1 MAHPAHAQRDRS
13 PKREKQ
19 TSLQRALTTALNEL
33 GADMAL
39 IGVFEVEGGPL
50 SLQGCRG
57 FAPREAQAILR
68 TLSTQ
73 EIDALHTPV
82 VSVEGESFRAM
93 RLRMITPVA
102 KMLLAVPLQH
112 HQRTYGVLVIGR
124 KESASFTKKEKSL
137 LEHAGDQIT
146 AVLHRAE
153 LFDGTLLL
161 RRPVVGYE
169 PAAAAPTPIAAEPLA
184 PPESYSTPELQE
196 KVTALLNTTA
206 ATLPFD
212 RALVTLYDPVTSV
225 IEIIGMAGEMKTDAK
240 PDPKRDLRPG
250 LRLAFDSS
258 AAGWAIRHRKA
269 RVDMDLASTQ
279 GRFLD
284 HKPLYKEQFACALVV
299 PFFVRGQVG
308 GTVTV
313 ASKTSGQYS
322 LQDTKQLEGL
332 IGSLVELLQ
341 SAPTQAAPSSRPG
354 PVTETG
360 RPALAPMPAPQ
371 GPSEPMIRKQER
383 QAALGE
389 FSAFLATE
397 VREPLASVRA
407 QLEDITR
414 EGILDFD
421 PQTRVESAMRD
432 LIRVEATLNEILDFA
447 KPLELDRRPC
457 RISEV
462 IDSTLSLVATDLEM
476 NRITVTKEYEGH
488 PVPVRCDNAKM
499 QQVFLSIIKN
509 ALEAMTP
516 GGRLEIAVSAQKG
529 GRMVQIVISNDGA
542 PIPAEHVSK
551 LFEPYF
557 TTKRSGTGLGLAT
570 VKKIVDEHQGE
581 IAIAGGQEKGT
592 AVTIQLPTAAPRGGR
607 FRGRGGR
614 GRRHR
619 R

>member
-1 MAHPAHAQRDRS
+1 MAHPARPQSTRP
-13 PKREKQ
+13 PKSEKQ
-19 TSLQRALTTALNEL
+19 TTLQRALTTALNEL
-33 GADMAL
+33 GADSAL
-39 IGVFEVEGGPL
+39 VGIAEIEGGPF

-57 FAPREAQAILR
+57 FAPREARAILR
-68 TLSTQ
+68 TVSTQ
-73 EIDALHTPV
+73 DVDALHTPL
-82 VSVEGESFRAM
+82 VSADGESFRAM

-102 KMLLAVPLQH
+102 KTLLAVPLQH

-124 KESASFTKKEKSL
+124 KESTSYTKKEKSL

-146 AVLHRAE
+146 ATLHRAD

-161 RRPVVGYE
+161 RRPTIGYE
-169 PAAAAPTPIAAEPLA
+169 PAASAPAPAQAEPLA

-196 KVTALLNTTA
+196 KVAALLNATA

-212 RALVTLYDPVTSV
+212 RALVTAYDTVTSV
-225 IEIIGMAGEMKTDAK
+225 IEIIGMAGEARTDGK
-240 PDPKRDLRPG
+240 GDPKKDLRTG
-250 LRLAFDSS
+250 LRLALDSS
-258 AAGWAIRHRKA
+258 AAGWCIRHRKA
-269 RVDMDLASTQ
+269 RVDLDLASTQ

-308 GTVTV
+308 GTVTL
-313 ASKTSGQYS
+313 ASKTPMQYS

-341 SAPTQAAPSSRPG
+341 NAPAPAPAAPA
-354 PVTETG
+354 G
-360 RPALAPMPAPQ
+360 RPAPVTDSGRPAPPPMPQ

-397 VREPLASVRA
+397 VREPMASVRA

-432 LIRVEATLNEILDFA
+432 LIRVETTLNEILDFA
-447 KPLELDRRPC
+447 KPLELNRRPC
-457 RISEV
+457 RIPE
-462 IDSTLSLVATDLEM
+462 IIESTLSLVANDLEM
-476 NRITVTKEYEGH
+476 NRIAVAKDYGANLA
-488 PVPVRCDNAKM
+488 PVRCDDAKM

-516 GGRLEIAVSAQKG
+516 GGHLDITLSSQKG
-529 GRMVQIVISNDGA
+529 GRMVQIVIGNDGA
-542 PIPAEHVSK
+542 PIPSEHVSK
-551 LFEPYF
+551 LFEPFF

-581 IAIAGGQEKGT
+581 ISIATGQEKGT

>member
-1 MAHPAHAQRDRS
+1 
-13 PKREKQ
+13 
-19 TSLQRALTTALNEL
+19 LTTALNEL

-39 IGVFEVEGGPL
+39 VGVFEVEGGPL

-68 TLSTQ
+68 ALSTQ
-73 EIDALHTPV
+73 EIDALHVPV
-82 VSVEGESFRAM
+82 VSADGEAFRAM

-124 KESASFTKKEKSL
+124 KESASFTKKERSL

-146 AVLHRAE
+146 AALHRAE

-169 PAAAAPTPIAAEPLA
+169 PAAAPSQAPVAAEPLA
-184 PPESYSTPELQE
+184 PPASYSTPELQE
-196 KVTALLNTTA
+196 KVAALLNGA
-206 ATLPFD
+206 AAALPFD

-250 LRLAFDSS
+250 LRLLFDSS

-284 HKPLYKEQFACALVV
+284 HKPLYKEHFACALVV

-308 GTVTV
+308 GTVTF

-332 IGSLVELLQ
+332 VGSLVELLQ
-341 SAPTQAAPSSRPG
+341 SAPAPAPPAPRPG
-354 PVTETG
+354 PAAEAG
-360 RPALAPMPAPQ
+360 RPALLPMPAPQ

-414 EGILDFD
+414 ESILDFD

-447 KPLELDRRPC
+447 KPLELDRKPC

-476 NRITVTKEYEGH
+476 NRITVTKEFEGH
-488 PVPVRCDNAKM
+488 PVPIRCDDAKM

-516 GGRLEIAVSAQKG
+516 GGKLDIAVSAQKG

-581 IAIAGGQEKGT
+581 IAIASGQEKGT
-592 AVTIQLPTAAPRGGR
+592 SVTIQLPAAAPRGGR

-614 GRRHR
+614 GRRNR

>member
-1 MAHPAHAQRDRS
+1 MAHPARAQSVRS
-13 PKREKQ
+13 PKSEKQ

-33 GADMAL
+33 GADSAL
-39 IGVFEVEGGPL
+39 VGVFEVEGGLL

-57 FAPREAQAILR
+57 FAPREARAILR
-68 TLSTQ
+68 TVSTQ
-73 EIDALHTPV
+73 DIDALHAPV
-82 VSVEGESFRAM
+82 VSADGESFRAM

-102 KMLLAVPLQH
+102 KTLLAVPLQH

-124 KESASFTKKEKSL
+124 KESTSYTKKEKTL

-146 AVLHRAE
+146 AALHRAD

-161 RRPVVGYE
+161 RRPTVGYE
-169 PAAAAPTPIAAEPLA
+169 PASSAPVSASVPPEPLA
-184 PPESYSTPELQE
+184 PPESYSTPQLQE

-212 RALVTLYDPVTSV
+212 RALVTAYDPVTSV
-225 IEIIGMAGEMKTDAK
+225 IEIIGMAGEMKTDGK
-240 PDPKRDLRPG
+240 SDPKKDLRPG
-250 LRLAFDSS
+250 LRLVLDSS
-258 AAGWAIRHRKA
+258 AAGWSIRHRKA
-269 RVDMDLASTQ
+269 RVDLDLASTQ

-308 GTVTV
+308 GTVTL
-313 ASKTSGQYS
+313 ASKTAMQYS
-322 LQDTKQLEGL
+322 LPDTKQLESL

-341 SAPTQAAPSSRPG
+341 NAPAATAPA
-354 PVTETG
+354 G
-360 RPALAPMPAPQ
+360 RPAPATESGRAAPAPMPQ
-371 GPSEPMIRKQER
+371 VPSEPMIRKQER
-383 QAALGE
+383 QAAIWE

-397 VREPLASVRA
+397 VREPMGSVRA

-421 PQTRVESAMRD
+421 PQTRIESAMRD
-432 LIRVEATLNEILDFA
+432 LIRVETTLNEILDFA
-447 KPLELDRRPC
+447 KPLDLNRRPC
-457 RISEV
+457 RIPE
-462 IDSTLSLVATDLEM
+462 IIEGTLSLVANDLEM
-476 NRITVTKEYEGH
+476 NRIAVAKDYGANLA
-488 PVPVRCDNAKM
+488 PVRCDDAKM

-516 GGRLEIAVSAQKG
+516 GGHLDIAVSLQKG
-529 GRMVQIVISNDGA
+529 GRVVQIVIGNDGE

-551 LFEPYF
+551 LFEPFF

-581 IAIAGGQEKGT
+581 IAIAAGQEKGT
-592 AVTIQLPTAAPRGGR
+592 SVTIQLPTAAPRGGR

>member
-1 MAHPAHAQRDRS
+1 MAHAAHTAADRS

-19 TSLQRALTTALNEL
+19 TTLQRTLTTALNEM
-33 GADMAL
+33 GADAAL
-39 IGVFEVEGGPL
+39 IGVFEVAGGPL

-73 EIDALHTPV
+73 EIDALHTSV
-82 VSVEGESFRAM
+82 VSAEGESFRAM

-102 KMLLAVPLQH
+102 KALLAVPLQH
-112 HQRTYGVLVIGR
+112 HQRTYGILVIGR
-124 KESASFTKKEKSL
+124 KESTSFTKKERSL

-146 AVLHRAE
+146 AALHRAE

-169 PAAAAPTPIAAEPLA
+169 PASSAPSPAPVAAEPLA
-184 PPESYSTPELQE
+184 PPESYSTPELQDR
-196 KVTALLNTTA
+196 VTALLNATA

-212 RALVTLYDPVTSV
+212 RALVTAYDPVTSV
-225 IEIIGMAGEMKTDAK
+225 IEIIGMAGEARTDAK
-240 PDPKRDLRPG
+240 TDPKKDLRPG
-250 LRLAFDSS
+250 LRLALDSS

-269 RVDMDLASTQ
+269 RVDLDLASTQ

-284 HKPLYKEQFACALVV
+284 HKPLYKEQFACAIVV

-308 GTVTV
+308 GTVTL
-313 ASKTSGQYS
+313 ASKTAMQYS
-322 LQDTKQLEGL
+322 LPDTKQLEGL

-341 SAPTQAAPSSRPG
+341 NAPAQAAPAD
-354 PVTETG
+354 
-360 RPALAPMPAPQ
+360 RPAPSVDSGRAAPAPVPQ
-371 GPSEPMIRKQER
+371 GPSEPIIRKQER

-397 VREPLASVRA
+397 VREPMASVRA

-432 LIRVEATLNEILDFA
+432 LIRVETTLNEILDFA
-447 KPLELDRRPC
+447 KPLELNRKPC

-462 IDSTLSLVATDLEM
+462 IDGTLSLVATDLEM
-476 NRITVTKEYEGH
+476 NRITVRKEYEGH
-488 PVPVRCDNAKM
+488 PVPVRCDDAKM
-499 QQVFLSIIKN
+499 QQVFLSIVKN

-516 GGRLEIAVSAQKG
+516 GGHLDIAVSSQKG

-542 PIPAEHVSK
+542 PIPAEHIGK

-581 IAIAGGQEKGT
+581 IAIASDEGKGT
-592 AVTIQLPTAAPRGGR
+592 SVTIQLPAVAHRAGR
-607 FRGRGGR
+607 SRGRGGR

>member
-1 MAHPAHAQRDRS
+1 MAHQAHARTDRS

-19 TSLQRALTTALNEL
+19 TTLQRALTTALNEL
-33 GADMAL
+33 GADTAL
-39 IGVFEVEGGPL
+39 VGIFEVEGGPL

-73 EIDALHTPV
+73 DVDALHAPTV
-82 VSVEGESFRAM
+82 ASDGESFRAM

-102 KMLLAVPLQH
+102 KTLLAVPLQH
-112 HQRTYGVLVIGR
+112 RQRTYGVLVIGR

-146 AVLHRAE
+146 ATLAQAE

-161 RRPVVGYE
+161 RRPAVGYE
-169 PAAAAPTPIAAEPLA
+169 PAAAAPPPVTAEPLA
-184 PPESYSTPELQE
+184 PPASYSTPAMQE
-196 KVTALLNTTA
+196 RVSALLANTA
-206 ATLPFD
+206 AALPFD

-225 IEIIGMAGEMKTDAK
+225 IEIIGMAGEAKSDAK
-240 PDPKRDLRPG
+240 SDPKKDLRPG

-269 RVDMDLASTQ
+269 RVDLDLASTQ

-284 HKPLYKEQFACALVV
+284 HKPLYKEQYACALVV

-313 ASKTSGQYS
+313 ASKTAMQYS
-322 LQDTKQLEGL
+322 LKDTKHLEGL

-341 SAPTQAAPSSRPG
+341 SSPAAAAPAGRPV
-354 PVTETG
+354 PTETG
-360 RPALAPMPAPQ
+360 YAAPIPTPQ

-447 KPLELDRRPC
+447 KPLELNRRPC

-488 PVPVRCDNAKM
+488 PVPVRCDDAKM

-516 GGRLEIAVSAQKG
+516 GGRLDIAVSSQKG

-542 PIPAEHVSK
+542 PIPAEHVSQ

-581 IAIAGGQEKGT
+581 ITIASGQEKGT
-592 AVTIQLPTAAPRGGR
+592 AVTIQLPAAAPRGGR

-614 GRRHR
+614 GRGHR

>member
-1 MAHPAHAQRDRS
+1 MAHPAQAQNNRS
-13 PKREKQ
+13 TKTQKQ
-19 TSLQRALTTALNEL
+19 TTLQRALTAALNEL
-33 GADMAL
+33 GADSAL
-39 IGVFEVEGGPL
+39 VGVIEVEGGPL

-57 FAPREAQAILR
+57 FAPREAKAVLR
-68 TLSTQ
+68 ALSTQ

-82 VSVEGESFRAM
+82 ISADGESFRAM
-93 RLRMITPVA
+93 RLRMITPAA
-102 KMLLAVPLQH
+102 KSLLAVPLQH

-146 AVLHRAE
+146 AALHRAD
-153 LFDGTLLL
+153 LFDGTLLV
-161 RRPVVGYE
+161 RRPTVGYE
-169 PAAAAPTPIAAEPLA
+169 PAASAPAPAAAEPLA

-196 KVTALLNTTA
+196 KVSALLNATA
-206 ATLPFD
+206 STLPFD
-212 RALVTLYDPVTSV
+212 RALVTAYDPVTSV
-225 IEIIGMAGEMKTDAK
+225 IEIIGMAGEMKTDGK
-240 PDPKRDLRPG
+240 SDPKRDLRPG
-250 LRLAFDSS
+250 LRLMLDSS
-258 AAGWAIRHRKA
+258 AAGWSIRHRKA
-269 RVDMDLASTQ
+269 RVDLDLASTQ

-308 GTVTV
+308 GTVTF
-313 ASKTSGQYS
+313 ASRTAMQYS
-322 LQDTKQLEGL
+322 LPDTKQLEGL

-341 SAPTQAAPSSRPG
+341 SAPAPAAPA
-354 PVTETG
+354 G
-360 RPALAPMPAPQ
+360 RPASATESGRAAPAPMPQ

-397 VREPLASVRA
+397 VREPMASVRA

-421 PQTRVESAMRD
+421 PQTRIESAMRD
-432 LIRVEATLNEILDFA
+432 LIRVETTLNEILDFA
-447 KPLELDRRPC
+447 KPLELNRRPC
-457 RISEV
+457 RIPE
-462 IDSTLSLVATDLEM
+462 ILEGTLNLVANDLEM
-476 NRITVTKEYEGH
+476 NRIAVAKDYGANLA
-488 PVPVRCDNAKM
+488 PVRCDDAKM
-499 QQVFLSIIKN
+499 QQVFHSIIKN

-516 GGRLEIAVSAQKG
+516 GGHLDIAVSPQKG

-581 IAIAGGQEKGT
+581 ITISGGQEKGT
-592 AVTIQLPTAAPRGGR
+592 SVTILLPAAAPRGGR

>member
-1 MAHPAHAQRDRS
+1 MAHQAHARTDRS

-19 TSLQRALTTALNEL
+19 TTLQRALTTALNEL
-33 GADMAL
+33 GADTAL
-39 IGVFEVEGGPL
+39 VGIFEVEGGPL

-57 FAPREAQAILR
+57 FAPREAHAILR

-73 EIDALHTPV
+73 DVDALYAPTV
-82 VSVEGESFRAM
+82 ASDGESFRAM

-102 KMLLAVPLQH
+102 KTLLAVPLQH
-112 HQRTYGVLVIGR
+112 HQQTYGVLVIGR

-161 RRPVVGYE
+161 RRPAVGYE
-169 PAAAAPTPIAAEPLA
+169 PAAAAPAPIAAEPLA
-184 PPESYSTPELQE
+184 PPASYSTPDLQE
-196 KVTALLNTTA
+196 RVSALLANTATA
-206 ATLPFD
+206 LPFD

-225 IEIIGMAGEMKTDAK
+225 IEIIGVAGEAKSDAK
-240 PDPKRDLRPG
+240 SDPKKDLRPG

-269 RVDMDLASTQ
+269 RVDLDLASTQ

-284 HKPLYKEQFACALVV
+284 HKPLYKEQYACALVV

-313 ASKTSGQYS
+313 ASKTAMQYS
-322 LQDTKQLEGL
+322 LLDTKHLESL

-341 SAPTQAAPSSRPG
+341 SSPAAAPVGRPVPMETGQAA
-354 PVTETG
+354 
-360 RPALAPMPAPQ
+360 AIPMPQ

-447 KPLELDRRPC
+447 KPLELNRRPC

-462 IDSTLSLVATDLEM
+462 IDGTLSLVATDLEM

-488 PVPVRCDNAKM
+488 PVPVRCDDAKM

-516 GGRLEIAVSAQKG
+516 GGRLDIAVSAQKG

-581 IAIAGGQEKGT
+581 IAIASGQNKGT

>member
-1 MAHPAHAQRDRS
+1 MPHQAHARTDRS
-13 PKREKQ
+13 PKHEKQ
-19 TSLQRALTTALNEL
+19 TTLQRALTTALNEL
-33 GADMAL
+33 GADTAL
-39 IGVFEVEGGPL
+39 VGIFEVEGGPL

-73 EIDALHTPV
+73 DVDALHAPTV
-82 VSVEGESFRAM
+82 ASDGESFRAL

-102 KMLLAVPLQH
+102 KTLLAVPLQH

-146 AVLHRAE
+146 ATLAQAG

-161 RRPVVGYE
+161 RRPAVGYE
-169 PAAAAPTPIAAEPLA
+169 PAAAVPSPIAAEPLA
-184 PPESYSTPELQE
+184 PPASYSTPDLQE
-196 KVTALLNTTA
+196 RVSALLANTA
-206 ATLPFD
+206 EALPFD
-212 RALVTLYDPVTSV
+212 RALVTLYDPVTSI
-225 IEIIGMAGEMKTDAK
+225 IEIIGMAGEAKSDAK
-240 PDPKRDLRPG
+240 SDPKKDLRPG

-269 RVDMDLASTQ
+269 RVDLDLASTQ

-284 HKPLYKEQFACALVV
+284 HKPLYKEQYACALVV

-313 ASKTSGQYS
+313 ASKTAMQYS
-322 LQDTKQLEGL
+322 LADTKHLESL

-341 SAPTQAAPSSRPG
+341 SSPAAAAPA
-354 PVTETG
+354 G
-360 RPALAPMPAPQ
+360 RPAPMETGHAAAIPMPQ

-447 KPLELDRRPC
+447 KPLELNRRPC

-462 IDSTLSLVATDLEM
+462 IDGTLSLVATDLEM
-476 NRITVTKEYEGH
+476 NRITVTKEYEGL
-488 PVPVRCDNAKM
+488 PVPVRCDDAKM

-516 GGRLEIAVSAQKG
+516 GGRLDIAVSSQKG

-581 IAIAGGQEKGT
+581 IAIASGQEKGT
-592 AVTIQLPTAAPRGGR
+592 AVTIQLPAAAPRGGR

>member
-1 MAHPAHAQRDRS
+1 MAHQAHARTDRS
-13 PKREKQ
+13 PKHEKQ
-19 TSLQRALTTALNEL
+19 TTLQRALTTALNEL
-33 GADMAL
+33 GADTAL
-39 IGVFEVEGGPL
+39 VGIFEVEGGPL

-57 FAPREAQAILR
+57 FAPREAHAILR

-73 EIDALHTPV
+73 DVDALYAPTV
-82 VSVEGESFRAM
+82 ASDGESFRAM

-102 KMLLAVPLQH
+102 KTLLAVPLQH
-112 HQRTYGVLVIGR
+112 HQQTYGVLVIGR

-146 AVLHRAE
+146 ATLHRAE

-161 RRPVVGYE
+161 RRPTVGYE
-169 PAAAAPTPIAAEPLA
+169 PAAAPPPIAAEPLA
-184 PPESYSTPELQE
+184 PPASYSTPDLQE
-196 KVTALLNTTA
+196 RVSALLASTVA
-206 ATLPFD
+206 SLPFD
-212 RALVTLYDPVTSV
+212 RALVTLYDPVTSI
-225 IEIIGMAGEMKTDAK
+225 IEIIGMAGEAKSDAK
-240 PDPKRDLRPG
+240 SDPKKDLRPG

-269 RVDMDLASTQ
+269 RVDLDLASTQ

-284 HKPLYKEQFACALVV
+284 HKPLYKEQYACALVV

-313 ASKTSGQYS
+313 ASKTAMQYS
-322 LQDTKQLEGL
+322 LQDTKHLEGL

-341 SAPTQAAPSSRPG
+341 NSPAAAAPA
-354 PVTETG
+354 G
-360 RPALAPMPAPQ
+360 RPAPSETGHAAAAPMPQ

-447 KPLELDRRPC
+447 KPLELNRRPC

-462 IDSTLSLVATDLEM
+462 IDGTLSLVATDLEM
-476 NRITVTKEYEGH
+476 NRIAVTKEYEGH
-488 PVPVRCDNAKM
+488 PVPVRCDDAKM

-516 GGRLEIAVSAQKG
+516 GGHLDIAVSSQKG

-542 PIPAEHVSK
+542 PIPAEHVSQ

-581 IAIAGGQEKGT
+581 IAIASGQEKGT
-592 AVTIQLPTAAPRGGR
+592 AVTIQLPAAAPRGGR

-614 GRRHR
+614 GRHR